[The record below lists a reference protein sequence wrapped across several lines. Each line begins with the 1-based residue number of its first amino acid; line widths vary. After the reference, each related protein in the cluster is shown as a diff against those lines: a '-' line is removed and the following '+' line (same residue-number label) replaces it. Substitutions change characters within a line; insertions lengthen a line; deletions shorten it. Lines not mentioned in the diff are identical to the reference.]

1 MTPTLATILTA
12 GNTASTDI
20 FMADNSILNV
30 GSVTTSSDRRVKRNI
45 VDANLALCANTIQ
58 SLPLRYFSW
67 EETYAAKTHRTDK
80 HVVGF
85 IAQEVKNFFPKSV
98 AEVKNNNIDDFN
110 TLDLDQI
117 YKTTVGATK
126 YLLGVVSTQT
136 VQIHNL
142 QQIIELQSTTLGKL
156 TTKRGWLQ

>member
-1 MTPTLATILTA
+1 
-12 GNTASTDI
+12 
-20 FMADNSILNV
+20 MADNSLLNV

-58 SLPLRYFSW
+58 SLPLRYFTW
-67 EETYAAKTHRTDK
+67 EETYAVKTHRADK

-85 IAQEVKNFFPKSV
+85 IAQEVKQYFPKSV
-98 AEVKNNNIDDFN
+98 AEVNNNNISDFN

-117 YKTTVGATK
+117 YKTNIGATK
-126 YLLGVVSTQT
+126 YLLSIVSTQAA
-136 VQIHNL
+136 QI
-142 QQIIELQSTTLGKL
+142 QSMSTMLNKL